1 LIGVSS
7 QYCEAF
13 ANWASD
19 KGVEV
24 VVCDLKQA
32 AEQSREAVLCVYQSS
47 RREGLVDDA
56 CSVVRETRTMPL
68 VILSPKIS
76 IWETAQIIERG
87 VQDVIPI
94 PAAPQEVLAR
104 AAARARRS
112 PAGNYDERLIGKSPA
127 IEQVRCELRAVA
139 PLDSTVLISG
149 ETGSGKG
156 IAARL
161 LHGLSQ
167 RHTHPFV
174 HTDCSGLSGSLIESE
189 LFGHE
194 RGAFTGAV
202 ASRVG
207 RFEAAAGGTLFL
219 DEIGELSHALQSK
232 LLRALQDHIYER
244 VGSSRSRVMSAR
256 IVAATNRNLESEVS
270 TGRFRRDLFFRLNV
284 IRIDMPPLRE
294 RREDIPYLAETLI
307 RRLAS
312 RLGVGVPAI
321 PERLLGAMIHHDWP
335 GNVRELANVLER
347 FLVQYHAGLCGA
359 AGPNGLIGTP
369 TTNRIFTGAESTGLS
384 WSGGAEEKRFLA
396 AELAAEGGNIS
407 RLARR
412 LGVAR
417 STLRYRIARHGIS
430 HRAAQR

>member
-7 QYCEAF
+7 RYCEAF
-13 ANWASD
+13 AAWAAD
-19 KGVEV
+19 KGIEA

-32 AEQSREAVLCVYQSS
+32 ADYSREAVLCVYQSS
-47 RREGLVDDA
+47 RREGLVEYA
-56 CSVVRETRTMPL
+56 CDIVRETQTMPL

-76 IWETAQIIERG
+76 IWEAAQIIQAG

-94 PAAPQEVLAR
+94 PAAPQDVLAR
-104 AAARARRS
+104 AAVRARRL
-112 PAGNYDERLIGKSPA
+112 PASNHDERLIGKSPA
-127 IEQVRCELRAVA
+127 IERVRRELRAVA
-139 PLDSTVLISG
+139 SLDSTVLISG

-156 IAARL
+156 LAARL
-161 LHGLSQ
+161 LHDLSR
-167 RHTHPFV
+167 RHSHPFI
-174 HTDCSGLSGSLIESE
+174 HADCSGLSGSLIESE

-219 DEIGELSHALQSK
+219 DEIAELNHALQSK
-232 LLRALQDHIYER
+232 LLRALQDRTYER
-244 VGSSRSRVMSAR
+244 LGSSRPRVMSAR

-294 RREDIPYLAETLI
+294 RPEDISLLADTVI
-307 RRLAS
+307 RHLAN

-335 GNVRELANVLER
+335 GNVRELTNVLER
-347 FLVQYHAGLCGA
+347 FLVQYHGGLFGA
-359 AGPNGLIGTP
+359 AGLNGLIGTP
-369 TTNRIFTGAESTGLS
+369 TSRQISIEADSAGLS
-384 WSGGAEEKRFLA
+384 WPGRPEEKRFLA
-396 AELAAEGGNIS
+396 AELAAEGGNVS